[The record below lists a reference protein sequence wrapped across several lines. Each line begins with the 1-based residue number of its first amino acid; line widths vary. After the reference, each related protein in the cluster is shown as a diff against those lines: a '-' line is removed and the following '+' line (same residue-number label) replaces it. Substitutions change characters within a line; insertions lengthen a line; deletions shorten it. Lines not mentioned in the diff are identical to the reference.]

1 MASAFDGVTV
11 LDLTRGMAGAVA
23 STLLGDNGARVLRA
37 GDPGEEEYRVWRRGC
52 ENIALSLDDEG
63 ALHSLI
69 AESDVLLESFAP
81 SSREQTLV
89 DYDRLSAVNSRLVHC
104 SITAYGMKGPLR
116 DEPPVDELVMARLGT
131 LSDQPAFRSGP
142 VHIIHPLPS
151 VGAGI
156 LAAMGTAGGLYRRER
171 TGVGLKVETSMMAG
185 ALLFG
190 SKIVGDR
197 LSPASYVIRTSTT
210 PSGGAPFYS
219 LHQCADG
226 EWIHIACI
234 HGGFVKKAAEVLGI
248 SDVLAE
254 PRFSDGRNLSSEE
267 VRKELYDIVARA
279 VRTKTYEEWER
290 IFEEADVPYGKAC
303 TTDEAMDNPQVR
315 SNGMV
320 VQLEHPRMG
329 TMSQMGLPIALS
341 ETPGRVRTTPEG
353 ETDGVEGDRV
363 DAGAPG
369 RGGDP
374 TSPDSRPLSGVRIL
388 EVTNV
393 IAGPTAGRLL
403 ADLGADVVKLEPLEG
418 EISRDI
424 ARDYFYF
431 LNSNKRGVSLNTRT
445 PRGREAVRRIADSA
459 DVVLSNT
466 RPGAIRR
473 MGVDKETLSA
483 TNPNLIEAS
492 VTAFGQSGPYSH
504 RPGLDPLS
512 QALMGLGRAQGGTE
526 NPPVYLGRLAITDFA
541 AGGLAALG
549 TIIALYVRERTGV
562 SQRVATNLLNS
573 GILLGAEEFTRF
585 EGKPPR
591 RSADRMQYG
600 LGALHRLYRAKNGWL
615 YLAADS
621 PDLWAPLCEAIGR
634 RDLLAD
640 DRLSSAG
647 DRTDNDRLL
656 SDELSKTFAAG
667 TLGHWMERL
676 DAAKAPWAPVRD
688 KGNDWFFSDTQ
699 ALANDMVGELRH
711 PAMGLMRLFC
721 NGVLFRGTTE
731 LAVRP
736 CPLLGEHNS
745 KVLESVGYAA
755 EEIEA
760 LHRDGVVKTEASGS
774 G

>member
-1 MASAFDGVTV
+1 M
-11 LDLTRGMAGAVA
+11 
-23 STLLGDNGARVLRA
+23 
-37 GDPGEEEYRVWRRGC
+37 
-52 ENIALSLDDEG
+52 
-63 ALHSLI
+63 
-69 AESDVLLESFAP
+69 
-81 SSREQTLV
+81 
-89 DYDRLSAVNSRLVHC
+89 
-104 SITAYGMKGPLR
+104 
-116 DEPPVDELVMARLGT
+116 
-131 LSDQPAFRSGP
+131 
-142 VHIIHPLPS
+142 
-151 VGAGI
+151 
-156 LAAMGTAGGLYRRER
+156 
-171 TGVGLKVETSMMAG
+171 
-185 ALLFG
+185 
-190 SKIVGDR
+190 
-197 LSPASYVIRTSTT
+197 
-210 PSGGAPFYS
+210 
-219 LHQCADG
+219 
-226 EWIHIACI
+226 
-234 HGGFVKKAAEVLGI
+234 
-248 SDVLAE
+248 
-254 PRFSDGRNLSSEE
+254 
-267 VRKELYDIVARA
+267 
-279 VRTKTYEEWER
+279 
-290 IFEEADVPYGKAC
+290 
-303 TTDEAMDNPQVR
+303 
-315 SNGMV
+315 
-320 VQLEHPRMG
+320 
-329 TMSQMGLPIALS
+329 
-341 ETPGRVRTTPEG
+341 
-353 ETDGVEGDRV
+353 
-363 DAGAPG
+363 
-369 RGGDP
+369 
-374 TSPDSRPLSGVRIL
+374 
-388 EVTNV
+388 

-549 TIIALYVRERTGV
+549 TIVALYVRERTGV

-621 PDLWAPLCEAIGR
+621 PDLWAPLCVAIGR

-640 DRLSSAG
+640 DRLASAVTG
-647 DRTDNDRLL
+647 PTTTGSFPMSFPRPSLR
-656 SDELSKTFAAG
+656 APWG
-667 TLGHWMERL
+667 TGWSAL

-731 LAVRP
+731 LSVLP

-745 KVLESVGYAA
+745 KVLESVGYSAD
-755 EEIEA
+755 EIET
-760 LHRDGVVKTEASGS
+760 LHRDGVVKTEAPGT